1 MIFYFSGTGNTKWA
15 AERLAEITGEELL
28 FIPEIAGSDCHFL
41 LQEDERI
48 GFCFPVHGWRP
59 PFLVREFIKNLTF
72 ENAQGHYCYIL
83 CTAGDTIG
91 ETVRLFQKDLSE
103 IGLHADSVCSLIM
116 PESYVGLPFM
126 DVDKPDKERQKKEA
140 ARKRIE
146 TFADCVLNRKKGY
159 SDLTIGHWPRI
170 NSRIIGGYFLN
181 HLITDEPFKVTTDKC
196 IKCGLCS
203 KVCPVK
209 NIDFKNDNIPSW
221 KHNGKCLTCFACYHH
236 CPNHAIEFGRQTQK
250 KGQYYYNK
258 QSK

>member
-15 AERLAEITGEELL
+15 AERLAEITGEELF

-72 ENAQGHYCYIL
+72 ENAKGHFCYIL
-83 CTAGDTIG
+83 CTAGDNIG
-91 ETVRLFQKDLSE
+91 ETVRLFQKDLSG

-116 PESYVGLPFM
+116 PESYVGL
-126 DVDKPDKERQKKEA
+126 
-140 ARKRIE
+140 
-146 TFADCVLNRKKGY
+146 
-159 SDLTIGHWPRI
+159 TIGHWPRI
-170 NSRIIGGYFLN
+170 NSRVIGGYFLN

-203 KVCPVK
+203 NICPVK
-209 NIDFKNDNIPSW
+209 NIDFKNDNIPTW
-221 KHNGKCLTCFACYHH
+221 KHNGRCLTCFACYHH

-250 KGQYYYNK
+250 KGQYYFNK

>member
-59 PFLVREFIKNLTF
+59 PFLVREFIKKLTF

-83 CTAGDTIG
+83 CTAGDNIG

-146 TFADCVLNRKKGY
+146 TFG
-159 SDLTIGHWPRI
+159 
-170 NSRIIGGYFLN
+170 
-181 HLITDEPFKVTTDKC
+181 

-221 KHNGKCLTCFACYHH
+221 KHNGQCLTCFACYHH

-250 KGQYYYNK
+250 KGQYYFNK